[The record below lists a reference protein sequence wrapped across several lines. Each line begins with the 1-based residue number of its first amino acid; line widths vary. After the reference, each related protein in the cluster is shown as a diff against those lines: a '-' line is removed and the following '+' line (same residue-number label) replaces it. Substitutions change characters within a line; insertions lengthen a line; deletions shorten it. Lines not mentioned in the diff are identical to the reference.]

1 MKLPTF
7 LYDKLILILVL
18 LITSG
23 LGGFITYAFGSS
35 ALISI
40 IVSSIYLFGGLA
52 ILLYEFF
59 TRRAYY
65 NRVFSTL
72 DSLDKKYYISEIIEP
87 SPFADGQILEGAL
100 RIACKSMNDEV
111 AAERV
116 ANREY
121 REYIEL
127 WVHEIKTP
135 ISAAMLICENKSY
148 ADVTLELAKV
158 ERLVEQVLFYARS
171 NSVEKDYII
180 KQINLKKLIGD
191 LLKKNAANLMAN
203 RIKVELPVDGEVF
216 SDSKW
221 LTFIIQQ
228 LLDNAIKYGAKT
240 VSFIFKDDILTIKDD
255 GIGILPQDLPRVFE
269 RGFSGENGRS
279 IAKSTGMGLY
289 LCKVLCE
296 KLGLKIT
303 VKSENDT
310 EISIT
315 FPQNPYVTLM

>member
-1 MKLPTF
+1 MKENLE
-7 LYDKLILILVL
+7 
-18 LITSG
+18 G
-23 LGGFITYAFGSS
+23 
-35 ALISI
+35 
-40 IVSSIYLFGGLA
+40 
-52 ILLYEFF
+52 
-59 TRRAYY
+59 
-65 NRVFSTL
+65 RVKWLKF
-72 DSLDKKYYISEIIEP
+72 YISETMEP
-87 SPFADGQILEGAL
+87 PPFADGKIFEEAL
-100 RIACKSMNDEV
+100 RIACKSMNDEL
-111 AAERV
+111 AAEWI

-135 ISAAMLICENKSY
+135 ISAVMLICENKSC
-148 ADVTLELAKV
+148 ADVSLELAKV

-180 KQINLKKLIGD
+180 KQINPKKLIGD
-191 LLKKNAANLMAN
+191 LLKKNAANLIAN
-203 RIKVELPVDGEVF
+203 KIRAELPMDGEVL

-228 LLDNAIKYGAKT
+228 LLDNAIKYGAET
-240 VSFIFKDDILTIKDD
+240 VSFIFKDNILSVKDD

-269 RGFSGENGRS
+269 RDFVGENGRN

-289 LCKVLCE
+289 LCKILCE
-296 KLGLKIT
+296 KLVLKIT

-315 FPQNPYVTLM
+315 FPQNPYVTLV